1 MEGGYIEYAR
11 AINASISILKRCSA
25 LRKASI
31 LQREQSNSS
40 LVEDKQKQKR
50 FFFFFKSLSAYFVV
64 SVEKDFLHSRHN
76 SLLQGIEV
84 AVTWELWL
92 PS

>member
-1 MEGGYIEYAR
+1 MERGYIEYAR

-40 LVEDKQKQKR
+40 LVEDKQKQKLL
-50 FFFFFKSLSAYFVV
+50 FFLKSLSAYFVV

>member
-1 MEGGYIEYAR
+1 MEGGYVEYAR

-40 LVEDKQKQKR
+40 LVEDKQKQKLL
-50 FFFFFKSLSAYFVV
+50 FFFKSLSVYFVV